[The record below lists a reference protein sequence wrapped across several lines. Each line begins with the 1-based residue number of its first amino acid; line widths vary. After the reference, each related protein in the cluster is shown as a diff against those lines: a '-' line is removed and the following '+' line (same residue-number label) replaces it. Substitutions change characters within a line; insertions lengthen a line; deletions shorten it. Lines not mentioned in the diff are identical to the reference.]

1 MPRRPRQTGE
11 RNGHERDV
19 RERLVPGGGK
29 ALFRECAARPADGA
43 SGRRRQLYSLVSS
56 ISSAMRERADD
67 QARSTERSETASA
80 SAVSAVVRPAK

>member
-11 RNGHERDV
+11 RSDPDPDV
-19 RERLVPGGGK
+19 REQLVPGGGK
-29 ALFRECAARPADGA
+29 ALFRECAGRRADAA

-67 QARSTERSETASA
+67 QNRSTERSETPSA
-80 SAVSAVVRPAK
+80 SAVSPVVRPAK

>member
-1 MPRRPRQTGE
+1 MPKRPRQTGE
-11 RNGHERDV
+11 QSCHERDV

-29 ALFRECAARPADGA
+29 ALFRECAGREADAA
-43 SGRRRQLYSLVSS
+43 SGRRRQLYCLVSS

-67 QARSTERSETASA
+67 QARSTERSETPSA

>member
-1 MPRRPRQTGE
+1 MPKRPRQTGE
-11 RNGHERDV
+11 RTGHERDV

-29 ALFRECAARPADGA
+29 ALFQECACRPADSA
-43 SGRRRQLYSLVSS
+43 SGRRRQLYCLVSS

-67 QARSTERSETASA
+67 QNRSTERSETPSA